1 MTRKKLCAFGVFATC
16 MVFSCS
22 TAFAEGSRYDLPR
35 DYASEISSAKAYLE
49 MADGTVMI
57 DVRRLSE
64 YRAGHPV
71 NDSAAQGYQH
81 AYNVPYPNIVGSGD
95 QDPQVF
101 YDAVYYVIKS
111 LGGDYETPITTLCRT
126 GFRSVLAGNILA
138 DPEKYGVEGTPFT
151 NVRNI
156 WEGFVGQPKEAY
168 VGETL
173 PDSVQGVAK
182 GDPDADEPRKMGV
195 PQTLLAHEA
204 LHHNYLDLNNG
215 GVLNGDSADVCSDR
229 KDANPD
235 KDGWR
240 NYQELPWVAGVLVEY
255 AYLGDLSLYPDCV
268 AP

>member
-1 MTRKKLCAFGVFATC
+1 
-16 MVFSCS
+16 
-22 TAFAEGSRYDLPR
+22 
-35 DYASEISSAKAYLE
+35 
-49 MADGTVMI
+49 MI

-64 YRAGHPV
+64 YRAGHPI
-71 NDSAAQGYQH
+71 NYNTDDPDYQH
-81 AYNVPYPNIVGSGD
+81 AYNVPYPNIIGSGD
-95 QDPQVF
+95 QEPQVF
-101 YDAVYYVIKS
+101 YDEVKKVIDS
-111 LGGDYETPITTLCRT
+111 IGGNYDTPITTLCRT

-138 DPEKYGVEGTPFT
+138 NPSKYGVSGVAFT

-182 GDPDADEPRKMGV
+182 PDPDADEPRKMGV

-204 LHHNYLDLNNG
+204 LHHNYLDLNNNG
-215 GVLNGDSADVCSDR
+215 ELDGDSADVCSDR

-240 NYQELPWVAGVLVEY
+240 NYQELPWASGVSDKY
-255 AYLGDLSLYPDCV
+255 AYKQDASEYPICT
-268 AP
+268 PPTP